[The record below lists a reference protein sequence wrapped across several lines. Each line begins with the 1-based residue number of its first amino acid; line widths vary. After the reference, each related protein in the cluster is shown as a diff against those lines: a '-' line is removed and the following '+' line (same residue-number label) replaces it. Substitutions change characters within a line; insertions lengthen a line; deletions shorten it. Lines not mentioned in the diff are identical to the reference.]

1 MELFL
6 HYHFLTFFWLKVHL
20 FNKPIRLRKILP
32 YLFLYEIILYRF
44 MRFFLV
50 VLVITFHM
58 SFLHAEEPSFNFTF
72 GSNLANIPIEI
83 NKMNKNIKTSTG
95 IKINSWILSPNFSSF
110 LDNKKFSKVSKNK
123 NFKEKESL
131 YIKFKFKF

>member
-1 MELFL
+1 
-6 HYHFLTFFWLKVHL
+6 
-20 FNKPIRLRKILP
+20 
-32 YLFLYEIILYRF
+32 
-44 MRFFLV
+44 MRFSLAALAIIFY
-50 VLVITFHM
+50 T
-58 SFLHAEEPSFNFTF
+58 SFLQSEEPTFKFTF

>member
-1 MELFL
+1 
-6 HYHFLTFFWLKVHL
+6 
-20 FNKPIRLRKILP
+20 
-32 YLFLYEIILYRF
+32 
-44 MRFFLV
+44 MRFSLAALAIIFY
-50 VLVITFHM
+50 T
-58 SFLHAEEPSFNFTF
+58 SFLQSEEPTFKFTF

-110 LDNKKFSKVSKNK
+110 LDNKKFSKFSKNK